1 MSSPVRNN
9 VLQYK
14 TECFDTV
21 IPTHIG
27 LKKIFLTATNF
38 SITC

>member
-1 MSSPVRNN
+1 MSAPVCNN

-14 TECFDTV
+14 TEYSDHM
-21 IPTHIG
+21 IRIHIG